1 MSFLRR
7 HLTYANVA
15 ATLALFLALGGAAYA
30 ATQLP
35 RNSVGTAQLRREA
48 VTAGKI
54 ARKTRNQLRGDRGPA
69 GPQGPQ
75 GKQGARGPKGA
86 TGARGAQGPRGDKG
100 ERGEPGTGPA
110 FEVFTATSKATPGQ
124 ILGQTLGPG
133 AYVITADVTATNN
146 TGEAGIVPIECTL
159 LAGAESSARSA
170 TVDEGEQATVS
181 VSITHTFGS
190 AGAATLTCNS
200 PKSLLVDGANMIA
213 TQVRSASRVSA
224 G

>member
-1 MSFLRR
+1 VDFLRC

-35 RNSVGTAQLRREA
+35 RNSVGTAQLQREA

-54 ARKTRNQLRGDRGPA
+54 AKKTRNQLRGARGPA

-75 GKQGARGPKGA
+75 GKPGPKGA
-86 TGARGAQGPRGDKG
+86 TGAKGAQGARGEKG

-110 FEVFTATSKATPGQ
+110 FEVFTAAPKTTPGQ
-124 ILGQTLGPG
+124 ILGQTLAAG
-133 AYVITADVTATNN
+133 AYVITADVTATN
-146 TGEAGIVPIECTL
+146 TAEPESIPIECTL
-159 LAGAESSARSA
+159 AAGTESAARAVSLAN
-170 TVDEGEQATVS
+170 GEVGTVS

-200 PKSLLVDGANMIA
+200 PKPLLVDGANMIA
-213 TQVRSASRVSA
+213 TQVRSQSRVA